1 MHRDPLSQTLTYQ
14 KIFEEGREEGFEVG
28 FQQGLEEG
36 REERLEKGLE
46 EGELAGL
53 QQAVLIVV
61 ESRFPPLLELARQQ
75 VMQVRKPHIANV
87 ALKALT
93 KAPDEEVARM
103 LLELMAA

>member
-1 MHRDPLSQTLTYQ
+1 MHRDPLSQTPTYQ
-14 KIFEEGREEGFEVG
+14 KILKEGREEG
-28 FQQGLEEG
+28 
-36 REERLEKGLE
+36 LEKGLE
-46 EGELAGL
+46 KGLQQGREQGHEAGELAGL